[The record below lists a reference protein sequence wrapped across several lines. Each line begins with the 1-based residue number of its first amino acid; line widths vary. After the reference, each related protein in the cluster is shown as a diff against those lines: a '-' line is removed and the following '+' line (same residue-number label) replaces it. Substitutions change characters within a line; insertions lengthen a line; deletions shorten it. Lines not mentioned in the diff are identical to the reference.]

1 MNLKNIIPEFPG
13 EVVVCGAPGAVD
25 AFWLAERFRDA
36 TLDSLVHVAVDDRA
50 LDRMAQAL
58 RVLAPG
64 IELLLYPAWDCL
76 PYDRVGPN
84 GAIAARRID
93 TLWTLAR
100 RLGGK
105 DPAARGPY
113 AVLTTINAVV
123 QKVPAPS
130 TFKEAAFAIRP
141 GGGFDREAFLAFA
154 ARHGYARTETVMEPG
169 EFAFRGGIVDIF
181 PSGPQEPVRLDL
193 FGDVV
198 EKIRRF
204 DPLTQMTVRDGD
216 GEGEGAGD
224 GVILKPV
231 SEVLLTDD
239 AIDRFRSGYRELFGA
254 TGENDLLYRS
264 VTEGRRSAGME
275 H

>member
-1 MNLKNIIPEFPG
+1 MKNISGEFSG
-13 EVVVCGAPGAVD
+13 EVAVSGAPGAVD

-36 TLDSLVHVAVDDRA
+36 TLESLVHVAVDDRA
-50 LDRMAQAL
+50 LDRMAEAL

-84 GAIAARRID
+84 GGIAARRID

-105 DPAARGPY
+105 DPAPRSPF

-130 TFKEAAFAIRP
+130 TFKEAALAIRP
-141 GGGFDREAFLAFA
+141 GAGFDRDAFLGFA
-154 ARHGYARTETVMEPG
+154 ARNGYSRTETVMEPG
-169 EFAFRGGIVDIF
+169 EFAIRGGIVDIF
-181 PSGPQEPVRLDL
+181 PTGLQEPVRLDL
-193 FGDVV
+193 FGEVV

-204 DPLTQMTVRDGD
+204 DPLTQMTMRDGD
-216 GEGEGAGD
+216 GKGEGAGEGKGEGD

-239 AIDRFRSGYRELFGA
+239 SINRFRSGYRELFGA
-254 TGENDLLYRS
+254 AREGDLLYRS
-264 VTEGRRSAGME
+264 VT
-275 H
+275 